1 MDERMTHLWA
11 GAEAE
16 AIGYRGLAVV
26 ARVAGLAIRT
36 VTLGRD
42 EIRAGVKKK
51 GLLKVRHKGDGA
63 PLHSVRFADGSIG
76 YAGNGRRTFARSGA
90 RDSLIHAYG
99 AAALEREI
107 EVEVPPF

>member
-26 ARVAGLAIRT
+26 ARVAGLSIRT

-51 GLLKVRHKGDGA
+51 G
-63 PLHSVRFADGSIG
+63 S
-76 YAGNGRRTFARSGA
+76 
-90 RDSLIHAYG
+90 
-99 AAALEREI
+99 
-107 EVEVPPF
+107 